1 MTINLALEYIARRMK
16 ELGYG
21 DEYSI
26 LFRHFVL
33 PSKAK
38 VKVHA
43 GNQLFILIEPSES
56 IAIKSDTG
64 VFDVT
69 TENVNELQYEHRG
82 EIRIRNYTIITQH
95 ARFIQV
101 IPNNTEQCP

>member
-1 MTINLALEYIARRMK
+1 MTITLALEYIARRMK

-26 LFRHFVL
+26 QFRHFVL

-38 VKVHA
+38 LKVHA
-43 GNQLFILIEPSES
+43 GNQLFILLEPSES
-56 IAIKSDTG
+56 IAVKSDTG

-69 TENVNELQYEHRG
+69 TENVNELHYEHRG

-101 IPNNTEQCP
+101 IPNENKPCP

>member
-1 MTINLALEYIARRMK
+1 MTSNLALEYIARRMK

-21 DEYSI
+21 DDYSI
-26 LFRHFVL
+26 QFRHFVL
-33 PSKAK
+33 VSKAK
-38 VKVHA
+38 LKIHA
-43 GNQLFILIEPSES
+43 GNQLFILLEPSES
-56 IAIKSDTG
+56 IAVKSDSG

-69 TENVNELQYEHRG
+69 TENVNELHYEHRG

-101 IPNNTEQCP
+101 IPNNTGQCP